1 MHGYN
6 HEENHEK
13 LSFVFDYGLSL
24 GDRNR
29 HLYLSQS
36 VELYASEPVINEE
49 RVLNFWVEPCAF
61 ICILAVTVLQPWF
74 QITDY
79 QILLIIF
86 IFVFII
92 SIVNVIYI
100 HGVLILLIFF
110 FLRGES

>member
-49 RVLNFWVEPCAF
+49 RVLNF
-61 ICILAVTVLQPWF
+61 
-74 QITDY
+74 
-79 QILLIIF
+79 
-86 IFVFII
+86 
-92 SIVNVIYI
+92 
-100 HGVLILLIFF
+100 
-110 FLRGES
+110 